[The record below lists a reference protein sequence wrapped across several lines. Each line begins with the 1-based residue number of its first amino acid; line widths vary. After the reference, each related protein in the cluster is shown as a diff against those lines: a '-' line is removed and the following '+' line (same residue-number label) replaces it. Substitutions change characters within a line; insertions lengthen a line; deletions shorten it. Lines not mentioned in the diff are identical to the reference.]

1 MIGGIAIAGTVFVTA
16 VLIVFVAYLQERH
29 GGR

>member
-1 MIGGIAIAGTVFVTA
+1 MIGGIAIAGVVFVTA

-29 GGR
+29 R